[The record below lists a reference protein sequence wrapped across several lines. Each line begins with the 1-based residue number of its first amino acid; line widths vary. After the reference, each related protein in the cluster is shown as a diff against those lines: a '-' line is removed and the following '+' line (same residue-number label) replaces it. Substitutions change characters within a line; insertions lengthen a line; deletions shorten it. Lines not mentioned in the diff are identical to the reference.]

1 MLSFFDG
8 FRDINSA
15 TILFRMVFAILCGG
29 ALGIERSIKNRP
41 AGFRT
46 HVLIIIGATTA
57 SLTGHFIYLNMSL
70 PTDMSRLGAQ
80 VITGLG
86 FIGAGTIIVTGQR
99 TVKGLTTAAG
109 LWATGIMGLAIG
121 AGFYEGA
128 LLGTIAILFAEIVLG
143 KVKIRRVKS
152 FRCIINYLHKDAL
165 DHILRFCKDQSIA
178 IKGLQIESAQDD
190 TGSNVYSAFLSLCH
204 TQFSLIQQSNHL
216 VYCISGL
223 RSLHQRRFSPRS
235 FDNLSHIIFLLTI

>member
-8 FRDINSA
+8 FRDINTA
-15 TILFRMVFAILCGG
+15 NILFRMVFAVLCGG
-29 ALGIERSIKNRP
+29 AIGIERSIKNRP

-46 HVLIIIGATTA
+46 HILIITGATAA
-57 SLTGHFIYLNMSL
+57 SLTGHFIYLVMGL

-86 FIGAGTIIVTGQR
+86 FIGAGTIIVTGHR

-128 LLGTIAILFAEIVLG
+128 LLGTIAILLFAEIVLG
-143 KVKIRRVKS
+143 KIKVKRVKG
-152 FRCIINYLHKDAL
+152 FQCVVNYLNKDSL
-165 DHILRFCKDQSIA
+165 DHMLRFCKDRGIA
-178 IKGLQIESAQDD
+178 IKALQIESARDES
-190 TGSNVYSAFLSLCH
+190 GANVYSAFINLQPNTEVNHREFIHRVEAIDGVLS
-204 TQFSLIQQSNHL
+204 
-216 VYCISGL
+216 V
-223 RSLHQRRFSPRS
+223 
-235 FDNLSHIIFLLTI
+235 IIR

>member
-29 ALGIERSIKNRP
+29 AIGIERSIKNRP

-99 TVKGLTTAAG
+99 TVLARSRSCSQRSSSEKSRSDASNPSAALSITCTKT
-109 LWATGIMGLAIG
+109 LWIISSASARTRASPSRGSRSRARR
-121 AGFYEGA
+121 
-128 LLGTIAILFAEIVLG
+128 TIPAAMCTPLSSLSSPIKRSITSNSH
-143 KVKIRRVKS
+143 KS
-152 FRCIINYLHKDAL
+152 WR
-165 DHILRFCKDQSIA
+165 
-178 IKGLQIESAQDD
+178 
-190 TGSNVYSAFLSLCH
+190 LSMM
-204 TQFSLIQQSNHL
+204 
-216 VYCISGL
+216 
-223 RSLHQRRFSPRS
+223 
-235 FDNLSHIIFLLTI
+235 

>member
-1 MLSFFDG
+1 MLSFFNG

-29 ALGIERSIKNRP
+29 AIGIERSIKNRP

-99 TVKGLTTAAG
+99 TVKGLTTASG

-190 TGSNVYSAFLSLCH
+190 TGSNVYSAFLSLQPNKEVNH
-204 TQFSLIQQSNHL
+204 KQFAQKLEAFDD
-216 VYCISGL
+216 VISVVV
-223 RSLHQRRFSPRS
+223 R
-235 FDNLSHIIFLLTI
+235 

>member
-29 ALGIERSIKNRP
+29 AIGIERSIKNRP

-143 KVKIRRVKS
+143 NIDINTCLVDDLVDRLSSRSDNDSDFIRVNSHRDAARSPLAEFCSRLWDLLEHDVHDVHSAVMSLLKS
-152 FRCIINYLHKDAL
+152 LLKD
-165 DHILRFCKDQSIA
+165 
-178 IKGLQIESAQDD
+178 
-190 TGSNVYSAFLSLCH
+190 LS
-204 TQFSLIQQSNHL
+204 
-216 VYCISGL
+216 
-223 RSLHQRRFSPRS
+223 
-235 FDNLSHIIFLLTI
+235 

>member
-1 MLSFFDG
+1 MLSAFNSL
-8 FRDINSA
+8 RDINTA
-15 TILFRMVFAILCGG
+15 TIFFRMVLAIICGG
-29 ALGIERSIKNRP
+29 AIGIERSMKNRP

-57 SLTGHFIYLNMSL
+57 SLTGHYIYLIMSL

-109 LWATGIMGLAIG
+109 LWATGVVGLAIG

-128 LLGTIAILFAEIVLG
+128 ILGTLAILFTETVMS
-143 KVKIRRVKS
+143 KVRIKRVKP
-152 FRCIINYLHKDAL
+152 FRCVVNYTEKDTL
-165 DHILRFCKDQSIA
+165 DHVLRYCKDRGIA
-178 IKGLQIESAQDD
+178 IKALQIEGERDD
-190 TGSNVYSAFLSLCH
+190 SGAKVYSALVSLQPSTEVDHAEFIRKVEAFDGVLS
-204 TQFSLIQQSNHL
+204 T
-216 VYCISGL
+216 VV
-223 RSLHQRRFSPRS
+223 R
-235 FDNLSHIIFLLTI
+235 

>member
-8 FRDINSA
+8 FRDINTA
-15 TILFRMVFAILCGG
+15 NILFRMVFAVLCGG
-29 ALGIERSIKNRP
+29 AIGIERSIKNRP

-46 HVLIIIGATTA
+46 HILIITGATAA
-57 SLTGHFIYLNMSL
+57 SLTGHFIYLVMGL

-86 FIGAGTIIVTGQR
+86 FIGAGTIIVTGHR

-143 KVKIRRVKS
+143 KIKVKRVKG
-152 FRCIINYLHKDAL
+152 FQCVVNYLNKDSL
-165 DHILRFCKDQSIA
+165 DHMLRFCKDRGIA
-178 IKGLQIESAQDD
+178 IKALQIESARDES
-190 TGSNVYSAFLSLCH
+190 GANVYSAFINLQPNTEVNHREFIHRVEAIDGVLS
-204 TQFSLIQQSNHL
+204 
-216 VYCISGL
+216 V
-223 RSLHQRRFSPRS
+223 
-235 FDNLSHIIFLLTI
+235 IIR

>member
-1 MLSFFDG
+1 MLSFFDN

-29 ALGIERSIKNRP
+29 LIGIERSMKNRP

-57 SLTGHFIYLNMSL
+57 SMTGHYIYLNLGL

-128 LLGTIAILFAEIVLG
+128 LLGTIAILFAEVVLG
-143 KVKIRRVKS
+143 KVKIRRVKG
-152 FRCIINYLHKDAL
+152 FRCVVNYLHKDAL
-165 DHILRFCKDQSIA
+165 DQVLRFCKDRNIA
-178 IKGLQIESAQDD
+178 IKALQIESARDESG
-190 TGSNVYSAFLSLCH
+190 TNVYSAFLSLQPTTEVDH
-204 TQFSLIQQSNHL
+204 KEFVQRLEATKD
-216 VYCISGL
+216 VISVVI
-223 RSLHQRRFSPRS
+223 R
-235 FDNLSHIIFLLTI
+235 